1 MQSLWYLYNIGLI
14 TQPDKVLNIK
24 NSKIKQA
31 NELRILDEQDFKQAT
46 DFIKHL
52 IQNKTEGC
60 IIHLPIEMEKIP
72 TEDLLIEYSI
82 PKLRM
87 DHVMGKQKLFQLYM
101 PEQNDM
107 QTISVF
113 TTKVEYFKEVIELL
127 ENYFEELNIERLKF
141 HLANNQQDRKLLN
154 TLLDLDFEKE
164 AVLSAEAI
172 TGDLI
177 VASKKLR

>member
-1 MQSLWYLYNIGLI
+1 
-14 TQPDKVLNIK
+14 
-24 NSKIKQA
+24 
-31 NELRILDEQDFKQAT
+31 
-46 DFIKHL
+46 
-52 IQNKTEGC
+52 
-60 IIHLPIEMEKIP
+60 
-72 TEDLLIEYSI
+72 
-82 PKLRM
+82 
-87 DHVMGKQKLFQLYM
+87 M

-107 QTISVF
+107 QTLVGVSVSPLGRVVKVISVF

>member
-1 MQSLWYLYNIGLI
+1 MKHIEKACIGLKRKEKNGYYFCIPTKTQFPMFINSMLYSVYKLCDNQSAEYVVSELEKKYPDVEHEKIETDVVQSLWYLYNIGLI

-87 DHVMGKQKLFQLYM
+87 DHVMGKQ
-101 PEQNDM
+101 
-107 QTISVF
+107 
-113 TTKVEYFKEVIELL
+113 
-127 ENYFEELNIERLKF
+127 NYFNCICQSRMICR
-141 HLANNQQDRKLLN
+141 H
-154 TLLDLDFEKE
+154 
-164 AVLSAEAI
+164 
-172 TGDLI
+172 
-177 VASKKLR
+177 